1 MYDSDAVRVRQ
12 YDDSRQI
19 ALGITALISHRGSER
34 ERDSSVLVL
43 VFASSVQPQNGNDD
57 DGQVVV
63 W

>member
-34 ERDSSVLVL
+34 ERDSSVLV
-43 VFASSVQPQNGNDD
+43 FASSVQPQNGNDD